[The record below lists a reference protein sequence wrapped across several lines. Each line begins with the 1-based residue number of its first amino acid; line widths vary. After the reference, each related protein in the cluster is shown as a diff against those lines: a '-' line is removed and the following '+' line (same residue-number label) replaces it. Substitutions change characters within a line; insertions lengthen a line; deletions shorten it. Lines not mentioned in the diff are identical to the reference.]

1 MIVLLLQLA
10 GAAALLIWSVRLIRT
25 GVERAYSLQLR
36 RWLRRSHD
44 SLPTA
49 ALTGAIAAL
58 MLQSSTAVAML
69 TANFAA
75 AGTLGATV
83 GLAIL
88 LGADVGSALVAQVL
102 TLRLTW
108 LAPLLLLV
116 GVSLFLRTQ
125 RRGFRQTGRIIIGVA
140 LVFVSLKMIGDA
152 TAPLRDAEGVARVMT
167 YLAGDPISTFLIGAA
182 IAWVIH
188 SSVAAIL
195 LFLALVVQQVLP
207 INAAIA
213 LVLGAN
219 LGGSLIAFWLTL
231 GAALPARRIVIA
243 NLILRGG
250 GAVLAMILIAA
261 FSPAYSLLGST
272 EYRQVINFHLVFNI
286 AILIAGFPLIG
297 PITQGLAALMAEPP
311 DTAKA
316 MRRPSALNPS
326 AQSRPDLAI
335 ACVARELMHM
345 GETIQ
350 AMLMPI
356 MGLMTKWNPEIAEAI
371 RRREDDVNRMN
382 FEIKLYLAR
391 LQRGDLDDTA
401 FQRCMD
407 LSNISVDFE
416 AAGDAISKNML
427 GIARRIQ
434 NEGLAFS
441 PNGLDELSD
450 FHDQVLSN
458 VQLALNVLMTN
469 DPEAARMLVEQKER
483 VREVEQAL
491 QASHL
496 DRLRRGSSQSIET
509 SNMHQEMV
517 RALKQVNTAFSV
529 VAYPILKETGDLLS
543 SRLTDPEDEDP

>member
-1 MIVLLLQLA
+1 MQLA

-36 RWLRRSHD
+36 RWLRHSHD

-49 ALTGAIAAL
+49 AATGAIAAL

-75 AGTLGATV
+75 AGTLGASV

-102 TLRLTW
+102 TVQVNW

-125 RRGFRQTGRIIIGVA
+125 RRSFRQTGRIIIGIA
-140 LVFVSLKMIGDA
+140 LVFVSLSMIGTA
-152 TAPLRDAEGVARVMT
+152 TGPLRDASGVAKVMS
-167 YLAGDPISTFLIGAA
+167 YLAGDPLSAFILGAA
-182 IAWVIH
+182 IAWVVH
-188 SSVAAIL
+188 SSVAAVL

-243 NLILRGG
+243 NLVLRGG
-250 GAVLAMILIAA
+250 GALIAMVA
-261 FSPAYSLLGST
+261 ISGLKPGFGLLGAT
-272 EYRQVINFHLVFNI
+272 EYRQVINFHLVFNLGV
-286 AILIAGFPLIG
+286 LIAGFPFIG
-297 PITQGLAALMAEPP
+297 VITRTLEHLMVERP
-311 DTAKA
+311 DPAKSMA
-316 MRRPSALNPS
+316 RVSALNRS
-326 AQSRPDLAI
+326 VLKKPDLALS
-335 ACVARELMHM
+335 CTARELLHM
-345 GETIQ
+345 GEVIQ

-356 MGLMTKWNPEIAEAI
+356 MRLTAKWDPEVVDAI
-371 RRREDDVNRMN
+371 RRREDEVNRMN
-382 FEIKLYLAR
+382 FEIKLYLAQ
-391 LQRGDLDDTA
+391 LQRSELDDAA
-401 FQRCMD
+401 FQRSMD
-407 LSNISVDFE
+407 FSNSSVDFE

-427 GIARRIQ
+427 GIARRMQ
-434 NEGLAFS
+434 NEGLSFS
-441 PNGLDELSD
+441 EDGYGELCD

-458 VQLALNVLMTN
+458 VQLALNLLMTN
-469 DPEAARMLVEQKER
+469 DPEGARMLVEQKER
-483 VREVEQAL
+483 VRKVEQDL

-496 DRLRRGSSQSIET
+496 NRLRKGGAQTIET

-517 RALKQVNTAFSV
+517 RALKQVNTAFTV

-543 SRLTDPEDEDP
+543 SRLIDQGVDED